1 MIIVYMQTLNFTKI
15 CDLVCH
21 EMLIKLCFDVPAH
34 GEVQHWFRL
43 TCSDLKPIHFENLL
57 NLKE

>member
-1 MIIVYMQTLNFTKI
+1 MKNYNMIIIYLQTLNFTKI

-21 EMLIKLCFDVPAH
+21 EMLIQIYFDVPAR

-43 TCSDLKPIHFENLL
+43 TGSDLKQIHLEN
-57 NLKE
+57 

>member
-1 MIIVYMQTLNFTKI
+1 MQTLNFTKT

-21 EMLIKLCFDVPAH
+21 EMLIKLYFDVPAL

-43 TCSDLKPIHFENLL
+43 TCSGIKQIPVEN
-57 NLKE
+57 

>member
-1 MIIVYMQTLNFTKI
+1 MQTLNFTKI